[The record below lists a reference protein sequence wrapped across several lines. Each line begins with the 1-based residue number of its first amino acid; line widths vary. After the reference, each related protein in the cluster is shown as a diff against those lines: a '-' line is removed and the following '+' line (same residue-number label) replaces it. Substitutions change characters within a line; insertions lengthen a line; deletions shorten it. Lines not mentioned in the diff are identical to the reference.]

1 MNQSPTL
8 RRQLGLASAAAA
20 VAGESIAV
28 GIFLTPAGMARSL
41 GSPGWLLAIWLA
53 LGAMTLSGA
62 LCYGELAT
70 RYPQSGGTYVYL
82 REAFGPG
89 LAFLYGWMCLLVLDP
104 GLAAALATG
113 LTAYAAYIFHWSHLA
128 SKFAAISIL
137 AALCLLNTLSTAVSA
152 GFMRWITWLKC
163 GVLAF
168 LVIFAIVFRL
178 GSWSH
183 FVPFWTPRPGSLPF
197 VPALASAM
205 VAGFFSFGGW
215 WDVSKIAGEIRDPQR
230 TLPRA
235 LILGVIVV
243 TVLYISISAVFLY
256 LVPLQSVTSDETFVA
271 QAGAVLFGSA
281 GGNILAAIV
290 IVCVLGSLAVFT
302 MAAPRVYYAMAND
315 GLFLHAVARPHPRFG
330 TPANAILLQGAIACL
345 LVAIG
350 NFQQIIAYF
359 IFVAVLFLGLAVA
372 GLFVLRRRHPADPS
386 AIRTPGF
393 PLTPIAF
400 LALVLLLLALLGLR
414 NPVQAAY
421 GCVVVLIGLPVY
433 FFLRKS
439 HRDLRN

>member
-1 MNQSPTL
+1 MLWRTKP
-8 RRQLGLASAAAA
+8 
-20 VAGESIAV
+20 
-28 GIFLTPAGMARSL
+28 
-41 GSPGWLLAIWLA
+41 
-53 LGAMTLSGA
+53 
-62 LCYGELAT
+62 

-82 REAFGPG
+82 REAFGSG

-113 LTAYAAYIFHWSHLA
+113 LTAYAAYILHWSPST
-128 SKFAAISIL
+128 SKFAAVGIL
-137 AALCLLNTLSTAVSA
+137 GALCLLNSLSTAVSA

-183 FVPFWTPRPGSLPF
+183 YVPFWTARPGSLPLA
-197 VPALASAM
+197 PALASAM

-235 LILGVIVV
+235 LIFGVIVV

-271 QAGAVLFGSA
+271 QAGAVLFGNA

-345 LVAIG
+345 LVTIG

-372 GLFVLRRRHPADPS
+372 GLFLLRRRDSFRFLRDSDPGLSSHSDCLPCACGAPARTACLAQSDAS
-386 AIRTPGF
+386 GLRLRRCAHRAAGIFSLCENRIAIRAPDHSP
-393 PLTPIAF
+393 PLLRPCYAVHYAF
-400 LALVLLLLALLGLR
+400 GESYRTLCLSYAIQDVHHATRDCAGT
-414 NPVQAAY
+414 
-421 GCVVVLIGLPVY
+421 
-433 FFLRKS
+433 KS
-439 HRDLRN
+439 LFS